1 MRGLAWPVAVVGLVA
16 AALVL
21 TRAGPDVVLG
31 EHKDVA
37 GTAHNVATAE
47 TPVCI
52 YCHVPRDAAGQ
63 LLWPN
68 GQPNPGS
75 DFAGLK
81 RFCFSCHD
89 GTVTRERSYVF
100 SPERPDHPRTAGVAG
115 QDCDRCHDAHGT
127 EEQKFLRVPANANFC
142 WNCHFKAG
150 PADHPVGV
158 DVTGSGLIPEDTEF
172 NPKEGDFS
180 GTRLWNEDGTGPGTR
195 VMCLTCHTT
204 HGGQPN
210 TKFTTVE
217 YHRDEGGFQA
227 LCSSCHVEQ

>member
-1 MRGLAWPVAVVGLVA
+1 MRVLFWVLAGSLLTAVLFVVRSGVDVALS
-16 AALVL
+16 
-21 TRAGPDVVLG
+21 

-37 GTAHNVATAE
+37 STVHNVATAG
-47 TPVCI
+47 TPACI
-52 YCHVPRDAAGQ
+52 DCHVPRDAAGQ

-68 GQPNPGS
+68 GQPNPKS

-81 RFCFSCHD
+81 RLCFSCHD

-100 SPERPDHPRTAGVAG
+100 NPGRPDHVRTAGVTG

-127 EEQKFLRVPANANFC
+127 SNQKFLRVPANANFC
-142 WNCHFKAG
+142 WNCHFRAG

-158 DVTGSGLIPEDTEF
+158 DAFATGIHPVDTQF
-172 NPKEGDFS
+172 NPKAGDYS

-195 VMCLTCHTT
+195 VMCLTCHNP

-210 TKFTTVE
+210 TGILTVG
-217 YHRDEGGFQA
+217 YDSGGSFEA
-227 LCSSCHVEQ
+227 LCRSCHVDR

>member
-1 MRGLAWPVAVVGLVA
+1 MRVLFWVLAGLFLTAAIFVVRSGVDVALS
-16 AALVL
+16 
-21 TRAGPDVVLG
+21 

-37 GTAHNVATAE
+37 STAHNVATAG

-68 GQPNPGS
+68 GQPNAKS

-81 RFCFSCHD
+81 RLCFSCHD

-100 SPERPDHPRTAGVAG
+100 NPERPDHVRTAGVTG

-127 EEQKFLRVPANANFC
+127 SNKKFLRVPANANFC
-142 WNCHFKAG
+142 WNCHFRAG

-158 DVTGSGLIPEDTEF
+158 DAIAAGMHPVDTQF
-172 NPKEGDFS
+172 NPKAGDYS
-180 GTRLWNEDGTGPGTR
+180 GTRLWNEDGTGPGNR
-195 VMCLTCHTT
+195 VMCLTCHNP

-210 TKFTTVE
+210 TLITTVE
-217 YHRDEGGFQA
+217 YDSEGGSFQA
-227 LCSSCHVEQ
+227 LCRSCHVDR

>member
-1 MRGLAWPVAVVGLVA
+1 MRAVLWVA
-16 AALVL
+16 ALLAVTAVALIL
-21 TRAGPDVVLG
+21 RSGSDVALS

-37 GTAHNVATAE
+37 STNHNVATAGA
-47 TPVCI
+47 PACI

-68 GQPNPGS
+68 GQPNVTS

-81 RFCFSCHD
+81 RLCFSCHD

-100 SPERPDHPRTAGVAG
+100 NPERPDHLRTAGVTG

-127 EEQKFLRVPANANFC
+127 QNKKFLRVPADANFC
-142 WNCHFKAG
+142 WNCHFRAG

-158 DVTGSGLIPEDTEF
+158 DAIAAGMHPVDTNFSPKTGDY
-172 NPKEGDFS
+172 S
-180 GTRLWNEDGTGPGTR
+180 GTRLWNKDGTGPGTR
-195 VMCLTCHTT
+195 VMCLTCHNP

-210 TKFTTVE
+210 TLITTVE
-217 YHRDEGGFQA
+217 YDSESGSFQA
-227 LCSSCHVEQ
+227 LCASCHTDQ